1 MADENLNNGGST
13 TTEGGA
19 DSGQPVSIP
28 VKHEGEG
35 EFVGKQEFNKFQT
48 ETSTALNTILGLLEK
63 KEEPEAVFREKPKA
77 EGVVATAISDAQAL
91 VEAAGADVGYMPPQ
105 YTRIFEKYFD
115 PADGFEARLVFPD
128 IDEQGRESG
137 GIMFTINVPMK
148 FSNAQEAYKTFYK
161 VDIRSRALRPDGISK
176 GIDDWCRRVARNLGY
191 NKMLKTK

>member
-1 MADENLNNGGST
+1 MAEPESTNTEGGESKKLEVHSEGGST
-13 TTEGGA
+13 T
-19 DSGQPVSIP
+19 SP
-28 VKHEGEG
+28 
-35 EFVGKQEFNKFQT
+35 FVTRDELFSFQK
-48 ETSTALNTILGLLEK
+48 NILDAIELK
-63 KEEPEAVFREKPKA
+63 MSPTTNEATFREKPKA

>member
-1 MADENLNNGGST
+1 MADENLNNASGSN
-13 TTEGGA
+13 E
-19 DSGQPVSIP
+19 PVNLP
-28 VKHEGEG
+28 VKHEEDAGAFVSKD
-35 EFVGKQEFNKFQT
+35 EFTKFQG
-48 ETSTALNTILGLLEK
+48 ETATALNTILGILEK
-63 KEEPEAVFREKPKA
+63 KAEPEAVFREKPV
-77 EGVVATAISDAQAL
+77 GSVAAAVSDAQAM

-137 GIMFTINVPMK
+137 GIMFTILVPMK

-161 VDIRSRALRPDGISK
+161 SDIRSRALRPDGISK

-191 NKMLKTK
+191 DKRIKLK